1 MHMYNMKSIYCVVGI
16 TFLLSS
22 LASSIVSRDRNVF
35 INFMNLLD
43 ENQKLVYEN
52 IIRERL
58 LIYLSGMMLGLACG
72 VIYYMNNKKDK
83 YILCKFLTIIY
94 LVKFGFYY
102 IYPKSPLMLY
112 SLKNTKQTDAWADI
126 YTEMK
131 SGFKYSLILGFIG
144 YLLIGRYL
152 C

>member
-1 MHMYNMKSIYCVVGI
+1 MKSIYCIIGI
-16 TFLLSS
+16 TFLMSS
-22 LASSIVSRDRNVF
+22 LASSIVSRDRDVF
-35 INFMNLLD
+35 TKFMNLLD
-43 ENQKLVYEN
+43 DEQKQVYDN

-58 LIYLSGMMLGLACG
+58 IIYLSGMILGLG
-72 VIYYMNNKKDK
+72 LGILYYIKNKNQK

-102 IYPKSPLMLY
+102 IAPKSPLMLY
-112 SLKNTKQTDAWADI
+112 SLKNTAQTDAWADI

-131 SGFKYSLILGFIG
+131 TGFKYSLILGLIG
-144 YLLIGRYL
+144 YLLIGQYF